1 MPQKILQKV
10 IFSLLI
16 KCSIIILVFAKRA
29 MVACKL
35 PEKGGGKNGEYISH
49 NRDDLYDNYNY

>member
-1 MPQKILQKV
+1 MLQKISQKV

-29 MVACKL
+29 VTCKL
-35 PEKGGGKNGEYISH
+35 PEKGGGKDGEYNTDNRDNLYAISH
-49 NRDDLYDNYNY
+49 Y

>member
-1 MPQKILQKV
+1 MLQKISQKV

-29 MVACKL
+29 VTCKL
-35 PEKGGGKNGEYISH
+35 PEKGGGKDGEYISH

>member
-1 MPQKILQKV
+1 
-10 IFSLLI
+10 
-16 KCSIIILVFAKRA
+16 

-35 PEKGGGKNGEYISH
+35 PEKGGGKDGEYISH